1 MRTDHRMTR
10 AGRTVAI
17 AGAVALTLS
26 ACSTQ
31 SGASDQT
38 PGVGGSSSGATSDG
52 AASAALAGPL
62 AGAGASSQGKAM
74 EGWIAGFGDI
84 APDVLLNYDPAGSGA
99 GRGQFL
105 SGATHFAGSDSALKP
120 EEVTAAAE
128 RCFGGEALELPLYI
142 SPIAVVY
149 NVPDL
154 SAPHLNLSAPT
165 LAKIF
170 AGDITRWN
178 DEAIA
183 AENDGVELPDLA
195 IIPVSRSDESG
206 TPENFVDYLSA
217 AGQGAWPHEVSGTW
231 PISGGQSGSGTSG
244 VVDTVAGA
252 PGAIG
257 YADASRAGDLG
268 TAAIGVGDAYVPFSP
283 EAAAA
288 VVDASPRSKDATS
301 ARLVV
306 DIDRTTTAPGAYPLV
321 LVSYSIA
328 CSVYD
333 SPADAANVKAF
344 LTYVAS
350 EEGQAR
356 AADPGVAGSAPIS
369 AQLRGEVDAAIK
381 TIGVK

>member
-1 MRTDHRMTR
+1 MTR
-10 AGRTVAI
+10 AGRTAVVV
-17 AGAVALTLS
+17 GALALTLT

-31 SGASDQT
+31 SGASDPT
-38 PGVGGSSSGATSDG
+38 SGAS
-52 AASAALAGPL
+52 SAALGGTL
-62 AGAGASSQGKAM
+62 AGAGASSQGKASQGKAM
-74 EGWIAGFGDI
+74 EGWIAGFGDL

-105 SGATHFAGSDSALKP
+105 SGATQFAGSDSALKP
-120 EEVTAAAE
+120 EEAAAASD
-128 RCFGGEALELPLYI
+128 RCFGGEVLELPLYI

-149 NVPDL
+149 NLPDL
-154 SAPHLNLSAPT
+154 SATHLNVSAPT

-178 DEAIA
+178 DPAIA

-206 TPENFVDYLSA
+206 TTENFVDYLAA
-217 AGQGAWPHEVSGTW
+217 AGEGAWPHEVSGTW

-288 VVDASPRSKDATS
+288 VVDASPRSPDAS
-301 ARLVV
+301 ASRLVV

-333 SPADAANVKAF
+333 APADAANVKAF

-350 EEGQAR
+350 EAGQAR
-356 AADPGVAGSAPIS
+356 AGDPGVAGSAPIS
-369 AQLRGEVDAAIK
+369 AQLRGEVNAAIDA
-381 TIGVK
+381 IGVK